1 MELFLIKELSFLI
14 ESLLNSSSTLENKS
28 RILSLVNMKIDE
40 IESQE
45 IFYRL
50 NLYKP
55 ENASKFSSGEIL
67 TLEILSAYARQL
79 IMLSSALNKD
89 LTESYNQYLYE
100 KESILKLT
108 RDSETK
114 IKALEAYRDQVNT
127 FINLVNS
134 KTDWLVGQL
143 NVDDAFNGITLPI
156 VRTEVVTP
164 KVITPFQI
172 NGSSF
177 GFPYDVNS
185 YIDSDEIKS
194 IVDSNPNTF
203 FSFSKVRTR
212 TCEGGF
218 EFSFTRPEIINAIE
232 IDLVSDGFGNEVS
245 LVNIEA
251 KKPSGLK
258 ETIVVNRIINGKR
271 ITVINP
277 IEVISVR
284 LNLKSSGSK
293 EIVTSAGLTTTQASF
308 SVKEA
313 RLIRFTFETE
323 GSLKSRNLDAANS
336 TLFISKL
343 DTEETNQEAFT
354 SEVIINSE
362 SPSKLNP
369 LADDTNDFV
378 KTNSVS
384 PDLILT
390 ITRKNSFQFLTNLT
404 GKETPTDTLYLTRTP
419 TGSNPE
425 IVFINESLGLHR
437 VGACQLTGLDF
448 NNELMFPFASSFV
461 DSTNSYK
468 YFEVL
473 DYSLEQLV
481 GNIKVYS
488 LGRELYPGINELP
501 LSREYCILS
510 GATPQIVVNVSDL
523 PDDGNLYVSFE
534 RKQPYCSYSG
544 DGLVIN
550 LNEPIFPD
558 VETVKV
564 FNKLSPVVYTER
576 SVSSEDR
583 NFIRLTK
590 KNIVPGTVNLI
601 NLATS
606 TPLVYQ
612 EVEFLPGDL
621 LENDKIY
628 MNYKDGVIYFNYR
641 VPEDLLCRYQYQE
654 LKEVE
659 GVKLLTS
666 TRDLV
671 EGVHLTNESVQITST
686 REAIALNAQG
696 IQKLKK
702 GQVIKGSITIEQPD
716 SSLRF
721 NEFPYRDG
729 WGEFTDSNK
738 VKVTVTSIVTVGT
751 NIWKCSFNVNGVIDA
766 SVPLEPE
773 SELLMREVP
782 YALAGISLLGMG
794 EYMVDFGSKQIYFY
808 SESTPDY
815 FDVNVSFEISGSNV
829 SWSCDY
835 KNGVLYFSS
844 PVALSGF
851 LNYQACELEI
861 GYKQAKPLKINK
873 KTNDFIE
880 INYAGIDQEKDIII
894 VKIIQ
899 EKEKLEKLISYYS
912 PVIKSLV
919 IGRI

>member
-55 ENASKFSSGEIL
+55 ENASKFSTGEIS
-67 TLEILSAYARQL
+67 TLETLSAYARQL
-79 IMLSSALNKD
+79 ITLSNGLSREV
-89 LTESYNQYLYE
+89 TESYNQYLYE

-114 IKALEAYRDQVNT
+114 IRALEAYRDQVNT
-127 FINLVNS
+127 LINLVNS

-164 KVITPFQI
+164 KTIVPFQI

-177 GFPYDVNS
+177 GFPYDVNF
-185 YIDSDEIKS
+185 YIDSNEIRS

-212 TCEGGF
+212 NCEGGF
-218 EFSFTRPEIINAIE
+218 EFLFTRPEIINAVE
-232 IDLVSDGFGNEVS
+232 VDLVSDGFGNEVS
-245 LVNIEA
+245 LVSIEVRR
-251 KKPSGLK
+251 PSGLK
-258 ETIVVNRIINGKR
+258 EVINYNRV
-271 ITVINP
+271 ITGRKVIVINP

-284 LNLKSSGSK
+284 LMFKSSGSK
-293 EIVTSAGLTTTQASF
+293 EVVTPTGLTATQASF
-308 SVKEA
+308 SIKEA
-313 RLIRFTFETE
+313 RLIRFTFGTE
-323 GSLKSRNLDAANS
+323 GSLKSRNLNAANS
-336 TLFISKL
+336 TLFINKL
-343 DTEETNQEAFT
+343 DIEETNQEAFT
-354 SEVIINSE
+354 SQVIVNSE
-362 SPSKLNP
+362 PPKKLDA
-369 LADDTNDFV
+369 LSGDRDDFV
-378 KTNSVS
+378 NTGAVS
-384 PDLILT
+384 PDLVLT
-390 ITRKNSFQFLTNLT
+390 LTRKNSFQFLTNLT
-404 GKETPTDTLYLTRTP
+404 GKETPSNISYSTQTP
-419 TGSNPE
+419 TGSSPE
-425 IVFINESLGLHR
+425 IVFLNEGAEWGR
-437 VGACQLTGLDF
+437 VGACQLTGLEF
-448 NNELMFPFASSFV
+448 NNELRSPFASSFT
-461 DSTNSYK
+461 DATNTYK
-468 YFEVL
+468 YFEIL
-473 DYSLEQLV
+473 DYSLEELV

-510 GATPQIVVNVSDL
+510 GASPQIVVNVADL
-523 PDDGNLYVSFE
+523 PDDSNLYVSFE
-534 RKQPYCSYSG
+534 RKQLYCSYSG

-564 FNKLSPVVYTER
+564 FNKLSPVVYSER
-576 SVSSEDR
+576 NFSSSDR
-583 NFIRLTK
+583 NFIRLDK
-590 KNIVPGTVNLI
+590 KNIVPGTMNLFD
-601 NLATS
+601 LTTS
-606 TPLVYQ
+606 TPMEYQ

-641 VPEDLLCRYQYQE
+641 PPRDLLCRYQYQE
-654 LKEVE
+654 LREVE
-659 GVKLLTS
+659 GVKLVSS

-671 EGVHLTNESVQITST
+671 EGLYLPSESVQITST
-686 REAIALNAQG
+686 REAITPNAQG

-702 GQVIKGSITIEQPD
+702 GQVIKGSVTIEQPD

-729 WGEFTDSNK
+729 WGEFRDNNK
-738 VKVTVTSIVTVGT
+738 VKVTVTNIAAVAA
-751 NIWKCSFNVNGVIDA
+751 NIWRCKFNVNGVIDA
-766 SVPLEPE
+766 SVPIEPE

-782 YALAGISLLGMG
+782 YAVAGISLLGMG

-808 SESTPDY
+808 SEPTPDV
-815 FDVNVSFEISGSNV
+815 FDVSVSFEDSSNNV
-829 SWSCDY
+829 NWSCDY
-835 KNGVLYFSS
+835 KNGVLYFNA
-844 PVALSGF
+844 PTVLSGF
-851 LNYQACELEI
+851 LNYQACELEV
-861 GYKQAKPLKINK
+861 GYKQARPVKINRR
-873 KTNDFIE
+873 TNDFIE
-880 INYAGIDQEKDIII
+880 LNHAGIDQDRDLII
-894 VKIIQ
+894 VKVIQ